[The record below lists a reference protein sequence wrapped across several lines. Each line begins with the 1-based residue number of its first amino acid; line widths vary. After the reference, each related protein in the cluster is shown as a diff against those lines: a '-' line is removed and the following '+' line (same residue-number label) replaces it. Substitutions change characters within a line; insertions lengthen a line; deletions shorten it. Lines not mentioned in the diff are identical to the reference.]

1 MCACAQVFIQHIVY
15 EKEKNTRTMMRM
27 HGLSDG
33 PYWLISYAYFFVFS
47 AAFIALFVVFG
58 SLIGKLPP
66 IIRLLTM
73 TLRPYVAPD

>member
-33 PYWLISYAYFFVFS
+33 PYWLISYAYFLVFS
-47 AAFIALFVVFG
+47 IVFIALFVLFG
-58 SLIGKLPP
+58 SLMGK
-66 IIRLLTM
+66 I
-73 TLRPYVAPD
+73 